1 MEGRCFLRH
10 IKAVKMSQLLH
21 THRVPAMLPS
31 CLTQGG
37 SAVSL
42 LLRPNKTGC
51 KAEFIALSGIFSFGS
66 NPHQYICNI
75 SNALAKMG
83 LFWRPDMFIA
93 LANHPFLFNLVLDR
107 NKYMHWDLHMSRQAN
122 IFRLAC
128 WGLHLYCNHCC
139 SYRWCQAPCWQSPAA
154 SNIATVVQGSP
165 QAKAICKSGE
175 KLTYTIDLQVTAMV

>member
-1 MEGRCFLRH
+1 MQWRW
-10 IKAVKMSQLLH
+10 VLH
-21 THRVPAMLPS
+21 THKEPAMLPP
-31 CLTQGG
+31 CLMQVG

-51 KAEFIALSGIFSFGS
+51 KAEFIALSGTFSFGS

-75 SNALAKMG
+75 SNALLKMG

-107 NKYMHWDLHMSRQAN
+107 NKYIQWDLHMGRQAH

-128 WGLHLYCNHCC
+128 LGLHLYCNHCC
-139 SYRWCQAPCWQSPAA
+139 SYRWCQAPCAGYHQLLATWPQQCRAPHRLKLPARLGK
-154 SNIATVVQGSP
+154 N
-165 QAKAICKSGE
+165 
-175 KLTYTIDLQVTAMV
+175 